1 MKKNE
6 KSVYNFLCHY
16 QKMRPP
22 RHLVQ
27 LFIWKGGLG
36 VLDIDTQ
43 LNSKLKAKNIQKLST
58 PTKLK
63 KSYTVLI
70 ELNN

>member
-1 MKKNE
+1 
-6 KSVYNFLCHY
+6 
-16 QKMRPP
+16 MRPP
-22 RHLVQ
+22 RQIVQ

-43 LNSKLKAKNIQKLST
+43 LNSKLKAKWIQKLST